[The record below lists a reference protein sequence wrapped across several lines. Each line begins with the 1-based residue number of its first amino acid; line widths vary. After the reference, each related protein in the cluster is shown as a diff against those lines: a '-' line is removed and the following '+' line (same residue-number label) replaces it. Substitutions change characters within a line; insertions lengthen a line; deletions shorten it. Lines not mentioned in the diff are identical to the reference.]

1 MTKVAPSEARTGDP
15 QRAEPQTGAAEAAH
29 PEREKALARE
39 LLALTATEQQLSRLR
54 GMAVLGALVALGVGW
69 SRGLTWLYGVAGVAF
84 ALFVVLVIR
93 HARLV
98 ARELD
103 AKARLEWTRRGL
115 AVLTDAPLPRPLPT
129 GEALVDD
136 GHACAH
142 DLDVVGPNGLF
153 ARLATPITARGQ
165 AALAALLLGA
175 RPDAATVRERQAA
188 VRALTHERAL
198 REDLAALSATLRG
211 HKLDEARLAR
221 WASHASPLAS
231 GSTRA
236 LLAVRFMVPVTLG
249 LVLAPR
255 FVVVPAPFDRAWL
268 VALAVQGVL
277 MGLLWPRL
285 APVFEIASE
294 GEAEVARLGPL
305 FARLEEVRSG
315 ARLLDE
321 AALALRGDAEAARAS
336 TALARLA
343 RIVSFVDLRRSTLIH
358 VLANVWLCWDAWWGA
373 SLDDWR
379 REHGARIPAW
389 LAAIGDLEAFAALAT
404 FADETPGSTY
414 PEVTDGPSGL
424 SAEGLAHPLLPRA
437 TRVANDLS
445 LEPARAGEGRA
456 LLITGSNMGGK
467 STLLRA
473 VGLNVVLALAGAP
486 VVAKRLTVHTA
497 AVWTSMRVRDS
508 LASGVSHFYAEIKR
522 LKAVLDAA
530 ERGEPVLFLLDEV
543 LHGTNSR
550 ERVLGAKAVTRR
562 LLELGAVGALTSHDL
577 GLAPLEEETG
587 GQVECWHLRE
597 QVSGETM
604 SFDYVLRRGVVT
616 TTNALRL
623 MKGLGLPVEG

>member
-1 MTKVAPSEARTGDP
+1 MTKVAPSEPPGSVTSGSVT
-15 QRAEPQTGAAEAAH
+15 TGAAEAAH
-29 PEREKALARE
+29 PEREKVLARE
-39 LLALTATEQQLSRLR
+39 LLALSATEQQLSRLR
-54 GMAVLGALVALGVGW
+54 GVAMLGALVALGLAW
-69 SRGLTWLYGVAGVAF
+69 SRALTWLYGVAGVVFAF
-84 ALFVVLVIR
+84 FVVLVVR

-103 AKARLEWTRRGL
+103 AKARLEFTRRGL
-115 AVLTDAPLPRPLPT
+115 AVMSDAALPRALPT
-129 GEALVDD
+129 GEGLVDD

-142 DLDVVGPNGLF
+142 DLDVVGPNGLLS
-153 ARLATPITARGQ
+153 RIATPITARGQ
-165 AALAALLLGA
+165 RALADLLLGP
-175 RPDAATVRERQAA
+175 RPTAAVVRERQAA
-188 VRALTHERAL
+188 VRELTGERAL

-231 GSTRA
+231 ASTRW
-236 LLAVRFMVPVTLG
+236 LLAARLLAPLTLG

-255 FVVVPAPFDRAWL
+255 LVTVPAPFDRAWL
-268 VALAVQGVL
+268 VSLAIQGVL

-294 GEAEVARLGPL
+294 GEAEVARFAPL
-305 FARLEEVRSG
+305 FARLEESKLEAPPL
-315 ARLLDE
+315 ARAVD
-321 AALALRGDAEAARAS
+321 ALRGEGEARRAS
-336 TALARLA
+336 VAVARLA

-358 VLANVWLCWDAWWGA
+358 VLVNVWLLWDAWWGA
-373 SLDDWR
+373 SLDGWR
-379 REHGARIPAW
+379 REHGERIPGW
-389 LAAIGDLEAFAALAT
+389 LAAVGELEAFAALAT
-404 FADETPGSTY
+404 FADETPGATY
-414 PEVTDGPSGL
+414 PEVTDGPPRL
-424 SAEGLAHPLLPRA
+424 EAEGLAHPLLPRK
-437 TRVANDLS
+437 TRVANDVS
-445 LEPARAGEGRA
+445 LVPAREGEGRA

-550 ERVLGAKAVTRR
+550 ERVQGAKAVTRR